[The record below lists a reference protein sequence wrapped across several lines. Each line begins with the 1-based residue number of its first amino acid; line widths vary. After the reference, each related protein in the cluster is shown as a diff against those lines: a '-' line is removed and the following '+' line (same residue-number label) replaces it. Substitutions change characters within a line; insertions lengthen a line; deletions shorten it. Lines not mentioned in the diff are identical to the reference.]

1 MSTATTRRESASEA
15 ERGGE
20 FHRRFHADEDVLAG
34 RVHVVKRPFLHLI
47 GAVAQAREVSG
58 VSTAFQP
65 GSGKEQALIP
75 AGEQAGQP
83 FEGRV
88 AFCVGQLVVERA
100 DLEPADAVD
109 LPAAP
114 DQRDGEGHKRLPC
127 AVEPLGI
134 GIDEAARQIGFGPAE
149 QPGVEGHA
157 GRRKFQFPFVVEAQ
171 PVVIT
176 DVGHAAQQEHVG
188 VDRVG
193 DVNVGKFEVKPAARV
208 GRRGQRGVDCGVE
221 DEEGP
226 AATRLFQRVEQVGVH
241 IPFQQADQPRVVG
254 NVVKG
259 RRFPGQRRFHL
270 PGEDAGKPDAL
281 GGHIAVMG
289 DDLFFIGGEVGAE
302 RLRVLLCG
310 RKHAGHGQEK
320 QGAAEKHHDEQEQVQ
335 LKAVPRIMPSRRR
348 KPSTRETAFTDA
360 ILFSLLDAFA
370 HGGER
375 PCRRSG
381 KDRPFA
387 FAAGTALGEYG
398 PQGGGKGLF
407 PCCHTRRTAAE

>member
-1 MSTATTRRESASEA
+1 M
-15 ERGGE
+15 
-20 FHRRFHADEDVLAG
+20 
-34 RVHVVKRPFLHLI
+34 
-47 GAVAQAREVSG
+47 
-58 VSTAFQP
+58 
-65 GSGKEQALIP
+65 
-75 AGEQAGQP
+75 
-83 FEGRV
+83 
-88 AFCVGQLVVERA
+88 
-100 DLEPADAVD
+100 
-109 LPAAP
+109 
-114 DQRDGEGHKRLPC
+114 
-127 AVEPLGI
+127 
-134 GIDEAARQIGFGPAE
+134 
-149 QPGVEGHA
+149 
-157 GRRKFQFPFVVEAQ
+157 EAQ
-171 PVVIT
+171 LVVIT

-302 RLRVLLCG
+302 HGLRVLLCG

-335 LKAVPRIMPSRRR
+335 LKAVPQDHAVPAEETQHARNSLYGRHSFFLTGRVRAWRRATMPQERKRPPLRVRGGHGPRRIWTAGRR
-348 KPSTRETAFTDA
+348 K
-360 ILFSLLDAFA
+360 
-370 HGGER
+370 R
-375 PCRRSG
+375 P
-381 KDRPFA
+381 
-387 FAAGTALGEYG
+387 
-398 PQGGGKGLF
+398 F